1 MALSSLQ
8 NGLGSG
14 TISRQQKSERIQD
27 LNNATLA
34 KAADERLNK
43 LNFQMASLRFGMAT
57 EIAAHAPFGKS
68 SSALKLSR
76 DRPYNTT

>member
-1 MALSSLQ
+1 MPLV
-8 NGLGSG
+8 
-14 TISRQQKSERIQD
+14 T
-27 LNNATLA
+27 

-76 DRPYNTT
+76 DRPYNLT

>member
-1 MALSSLQ
+1 MPLV
-8 NGLGSG
+8 
-14 TISRQQKSERIQD
+14 T
-27 LNNATLA
+27 

-43 LNFQMASLRFGMAT
+43 LNFQWQNKTWFGMAM

-68 SSALKLSR
+68 SSALKSR